1 MPGTF
6 VTFMDDGDGSGAV
19 DIVGSAPD
27 ALATTANYIASLGW
41 ADGLRW
47 GVEVAPLK
55 GAARD
60 LVAAE
65 REHACLSA
73 TGSGSAAGGEGAAKC
88 RTVEQWLALG
98 VTSLNGQSSS
108 SDLLGL
114 PAGTR
119 AALLAPS
126 GADGPAWLV
135 TRNYQ
140 AIWGYNRADAYALSI
155 GLLANALRGEPAMRT
170 PWPTDDVGLS
180 RAEMR
185 ELQQLLIDRGHA
197 DVIADGYDGPRT
209 REAIRGEERLLG
221 WVESGRAGG
230 RIARALKEGVAVDKG
245 SKPVGAT
252 PVVAVPP
259 QGAASDVP
267 VAPGQGVSPVLPAP
281 SEPVQSLPVKIEPSE
296 SAPRPEQPASQP
308 VIQEPTAPSAP
319 GPQPAASQPS

>member
-1 MPGTF
+1 
-6 VTFMDDGDGSGAV
+6 
-19 DIVGSAPD
+19 
-27 ALATTANYIASLGW
+27 
-41 ADGLRW
+41 
-47 GVEVAPLK
+47 
-55 GAARD
+55 
-60 LVAAE
+60 
-65 REHACLSA
+65 LSA